1 MRGAPPPG
9 RSRSKSCL
17 LGSVSTIFNW
27 PARDP
32 GGGKLTLCSGLVG
45 WLVGQRW
52 TPLAQS

>member
-17 LGSVSTIFNW
+17 LGSVSTISNW

-32 GGGKLTLCSGLVG
+32 GGGEVNSVQWVG